1 MGGGGSPF
9 LRKLQKTTILLA
21 LQGAQ
26 GGLLC
31 IILYKITHEVV
42 SIAKPTDPVA
52 FDEQSGHFES
62 IWGQCWTFQ
71 TKNVKDQWYSSNA
84 NVNATVG
91 HWS

>member
-1 MGGGGSPF
+1 MGGSPF

-31 IILYKITHEVV
+31 IIFLYKITHEVV
-42 SIAKPTDPVA
+42 SIAKPTEPVA
-52 FDEQSGHFES
+52 FDEQSGHFEW

-84 NVNATVG
+84 TVG